1 MKNEKYIYYSIE
13 DLVIVFPKMIENSII
28 MEEVTSKSNNDDD
41 ELHRRRQKLV
51 SKNLIVSYT
60 KALRI
65 FLGDGFPYLMIFKD
79 ALSVDA
85 IQSIRDFDF
94 PREIFKRRNKK
105 YDKDED
111 EIILYVLVRLNII
124 QIQLVLLSRMN
135 VPVNFFIALGFL
147 VEVNSKYCNS
157 KVSGNAMISDGF
169 LDFSKFIFND
179 DDNINVMEGNL
190 LETIPTWM
198 KNSYDYYIEN
208 IGMYLDIDV

>member
-1 MKNEKYIYYSIE
+1 M
-13 DLVIVFPKMIENSII
+13 
-28 MEEVTSKSNNDDD
+28 
-41 ELHRRRQKLV
+41 
-51 SKNLIVSYT
+51 
-60 KALRI
+60 
-65 FLGDGFPYLMIFKD
+65 
-79 ALSVDA
+79 
-85 IQSIRDFDF
+85 
-94 PREIFKRRNKK
+94 
-105 YDKDED
+105 
-111 EIILYVLVRLNII
+111 
-124 QIQLVLLSRMN
+124 VLLSRMN

-179 DDNINVMEGNL
+179 DDDNINVMEGNL

>member
-1 MKNEKYIYYSIE
+1 MLCKIHIDNNNEFNYSRITKQMKNEKYIYYSIE

-28 MEEVTSKSNNDDD
+28 MEEVASKSNNNDD

-85 IQSIRDFDF
+85 FQSIRDFDF
-94 PREIFKRRNKK
+94 PREIFKKRNKK

-111 EIILYVLVRLNII
+111 EIILCFGKIKYNTNTIGFIVSYECAS
-124 QIQLVLLSRMN
+124 Q
-135 VPVNFFIALGFL
+135 FFDRTVFYFWW
-147 VEVNSKYCNS
+147 K
-157 KVSGNAMISDGF
+157 
-169 LDFSKFIFND
+169 
-179 DDNINVMEGNL
+179 
-190 LETIPTWM
+190 
-198 KNSYDYYIEN
+198 
-208 IGMYLDIDV
+208 